1 MKRGGLVRFRFFRK
15 LCHTHMA
22 SIARGD
28 RLSKIIINVGRMQDD
43 LRQMYS
49 TDPTSAT
56 TCRPALASLEQV
68 RTDVTRLMYAN
79 DIQVA
84 KDAREA
90 EIDSLFDPTR
100 TQNSNQYDYPDD
112 EVDPIIEAA
121 LAEAEGR
128 VDMSRPP
135 MQQQQQQRPPAQPT
149 RSMPPKPSTT
159 FDYFAPR
166 LVTPAIVKP
175 VRAKRPGYN
184 APGWGGGAGKKW
196 KPAGKR
202 SSSTSSSYSRN
213 PYYRDA
219 DYERESRSRPDR
231 SIDL

>member
-1 MKRGGLVRFRFFRK
+1 M
-15 LCHTHMA
+15 
-22 SIARGD
+22 
-28 RLSKIIINVGRMQDD
+28 SKIIVNVARMQDE

-49 TDPTSAT
+49 MDPTSAAAS
-56 TCRPALASLEQV
+56 RPALASLEQV
-68 RTDVTRLMYAN
+68 RADVTRLMYAN

-100 TQNSNQYDYPDD
+100 TQVNQYDYPDD

-135 MQQQQQQRPPAQPT
+135 VQQQPVQQQQQQQRPQAQA
-149 RSMPPKPSTT
+149 RAMPPKPSTT

-196 KPAGKR
+196 KPAGKKGAKER
-202 SSSTSSSYSRN
+202 PEEVAAAAAAAATKDIFATSGSKG
-213 PYYRDA
+213 
-219 DYERESRSRPDR
+219 
-231 SIDL
+231 

>member
-1 MKRGGLVRFRFFRK
+1 
-15 LCHTHMA
+15 
-22 SIARGD
+22 
-28 RLSKIIINVGRMQDD
+28 
-43 LRQMYS
+43 MYS
-49 TDPTSAT
+49 MDPTSAAAS
-56 TCRPALASLEQV
+56 RPALASLEQV
-68 RTDVTRLMYAN
+68 RADVTRLMYAN

-90 EIDSLFDPTR
+90 EIDSLFDPSR
-100 TQNSNQYDYPDD
+100 TQNHQYDYPDD

-128 VDMSRPP
+128 VDMSRPSP
-135 MQQQQQQRPPAQPT
+135 VQQQQQQPVQQRPQA
-149 RSMPPKPSTT
+149 RAMPPKPSTT

-184 APGWGGGAGKKW
+184 APGWGGGSGKKW
-196 KPAGKR
+196 KPAGKKGQ
-202 SSSTSSSYSRN
+202 SSSSSYSRN
-213 PYYRDA
+213 PYYRDP
-219 DYERESRSRPDR
+219 DYDRESRSRPDR